1 MLIYVYSKKYHRTE
15 VKNVAVRKSKAPTY
29 RSMLIC
35 GLVFALAAIVM
46 LYVGISRNNMRKR
59 CTESTKGVVQS
70 VKQERR
76 SRKSGKHSWKTYYV
90 YKTAYEFE
98 ADGKVYSGCSTL
110 SEYQKLNEG
119 YSLSVKYNP
128 SKPDK
133 EHYTQYD
140 KDGTGGIAASVFTG
154 AICVIF
160 LVSGFKE
167 KAKLGRS
174 NGMDADLNGMNNTD
188 KC

>member
-1 MLIYVYSKKYHRTE
+1 MAARTNTVPSYKTFFFWGLILMLT
-15 VKNVAVRKSKAPTY
+15 AT
-29 RSMLIC
+29 
-35 GLVFALAAIVM
+35 VM
-46 LYVGISRNNMRKR
+46 FFVGIYTNNMRER

-76 SRKSGKHSWKTYYV
+76 SRKSGKHSWTTYYV

-98 ADGKVYSGCSTL
+98 ADGKVYSGRSTL
-110 SEYQKLNEG
+110 SEFQKLNEG
-119 YSLSVKYNP
+119 YRLSVKYNP

-140 KDGTGGIAASVFTG
+140 KDGTGGIAASVFCG
-154 AICVIF
+154 VIGVII
-160 LVSGFKE
+160 LAAGIKD
-167 KAKLGRS
+167 KARFNRS
-174 NGMDADLNGMNNTD
+174 NGINADLNGMNNTD

>member
-1 MLIYVYSKKYHRTE
+1 M
-15 VKNVAVRKSKAPTY
+15 AVRKNTAPAH
-29 RSMLIC
+29 RSMIIW

-46 LYVGISRNNMRKR
+46 LSIGISKNNMRKR

-76 SRKSGKHSWKTYYV
+76 SRKSGKHSWTTYYV

-98 ADGKVYSGCSTL
+98 ADGKVYSGRSTL
-110 SEYQKLNEG
+110 SEFQKLNEG
-119 YSLSVKYNP
+119 YRLSVKYNP

-154 AICVIF
+154 VICVIV
-160 LVSGFKE
+160 LVAGFKE
-167 KAKLGRS
+167 KARFDRS
-174 NGMDADLNGMNNTD
+174 NGVDADLNGMNNTD